1 MSRILLLADA
11 GCTTGF
17 ARVSHAI
24 GDRLVRDYGHEIHCL
39 AVNFDGDAGKWDTL
53 MKLYLPTKLQVTDVY
68 GQSRFVEMLAE
79 VMPDVVIMIN
89 DPFVIL
95 KFLFR
100 NKFDPELLLAR
111 TRPIIAYMPIDG
123 TNQPP
128 AWGRIPEIVSGAAP
142 LPGGSGPKFYPVAMT
157 VNGQAALNTD
167 DMAYHGI
174 DSDRYRPIS
183 KDHPITVSSGTVVS
197 SKAEAKAIFGIPEDA
212 ILALRVDRNSAR
224 KNFGDTWRALV
235 PVMQRNKNLYAW
247 FHCKAEGDG
256 LNLPQLFS
264 RDESTAGRFYYP
276 GDYSTRVGW
285 KENDLIA
292 LYNAADFFV
301 STSMGE
307 GFGLTLAE
315 SLSCGVPVIAQ
326 NVSSI
331 PEVVGPGGILLK
343 PERLTAIDSGQDQ
356 WLPDVNKFSIAIE
369 KLYAS
374 SALRKSLGDAGRA
387 HIVSTFSW
395 DDAARKFDE
404 LITRVAQENP
414 VTPIQETD
422 GENDAS
428 DDEPGS

>member
-1 MSRILLLADA
+1 
-11 GCTTGF
+11 
-17 ARVSHAI
+17 
-24 GDRLVRDYGHEIHCL
+24 
-39 AVNFDGDAGKWDTL
+39 
-53 MKLYLPTKLQVTDVY
+53 
-68 GQSRFVEMLAE
+68 
-79 VMPDVVIMIN
+79 
-89 DPFVIL
+89 
-95 KFLFR
+95 
-100 NKFDPELLLAR
+100 
-111 TRPIIAYMPIDG
+111 
-123 TNQPP
+123 
-128 AWGRIPEIVSGAAP
+128 
-142 LPGGSGPKFYPVAMT
+142 
-157 VNGQAALNTD
+157 
-167 DMAYHGI
+167 
-174 DSDRYRPIS
+174 
-183 KDHPITVSSGTVVS
+183 
-197 SKAEAKAIFGIPEDA
+197 
-212 ILALRVDRNSAR
+212 
-224 KNFGDTWRALV
+224 
-235 PVMQRNKNLYAW
+235 MQRNKNLYAW

-276 GDYSTRVGW
+276 GEYSTRVGW